1 MPASIGTKGLKYKS
15 VPSPYSFLLSL
26 SYCSWVGYEK
36 EGFRGH
42 QYLLE
47 EGEYQ
52 DWRVWGGHNSELR
65 SVRLIK
71 AVSFSEE
78 TEKKNSEQLSLDV
91 ILKCLGKILDQE
103 GTKK

>member
-1 MPASIGTKGLKYKS
+1 M
-15 VPSPYSFLLSL
+15 
-26 SYCSWVGYEK
+26 GYEK

-103 GTKK
+103 GTKKQIKNTFTNSKNIFLCPCSPSVRT